1 MKFTL
6 DYTNMIARQLG
17 YRGNLHEFWLGM
29 NFESE
34 NGNVNPRTTT
44 KSNNTFLTAKNPRTN
59 IITNDDTLSAKL
71 ALANLSEKPH
81 YYSQLLK
88 VEEK

>member
-34 NGNVNPRTTT
+34 NGNVKPRRW
-44 KSNNTFLTAKNPRTN
+44 PRFSMTWRAERR
-59 IITNDDTLSAKL
+59 D
-71 ALANLSEKPH
+71 ALRVTPVTRLRVAFGRRRAHHCGPRES
-81 YYSQLLK
+81 
-88 VEEK
+88 VA